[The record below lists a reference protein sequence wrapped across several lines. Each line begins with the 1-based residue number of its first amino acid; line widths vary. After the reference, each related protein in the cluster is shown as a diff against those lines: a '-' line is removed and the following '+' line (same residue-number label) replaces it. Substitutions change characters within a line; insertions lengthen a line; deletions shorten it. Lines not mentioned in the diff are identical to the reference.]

1 MITHETL
8 YGRFMIDL
16 GALQSLRAVDE
27 HGSVVAAADAAGEL
41 AWGMPLPEQ
50 LRASLNSRV
59 ADISNMGD
67 RFGGMMTAATFLR
80 EFVDAGRSEG
90 DAAART
96 PWAHLDIAG
105 PSFNES
111 AAYGYTPQD
120 ATGVMVRT
128 LLGLIEGR
136 AR

>member
-1 MITHETL
+1 MSPAPEPAGIGWPQVLGGLVAGH
-8 YGRFMIDL
+8 DL
-16 GALQSLRAVDE
+16 E
-27 HGSVVAAADAAGEL
+27 AGET
-41 AWGMPLPEQ
+41 AWAMPIPEN
-50 LRASLNSRV
+50 LRDSLDSRV
-59 ADISNMGD
+59 ADLSNVGD

>member
-1 MITHETL
+1 MDRGFVIFRFFLTGTHTIS
-8 YGRFMIDL
+8 RVRRSF
-16 GALQSLRAVDE
+16 AC
-27 HGSVVAAADAAGEL
+27 AAKPNRL
-41 AWGMPLPEQ
+41 T
-50 LRASLNSRV
+50 RASLTSRV

>member
-1 MITHETL
+1 M
-8 YGRFMIDL
+8 DD
-16 GALQSLRAVDE
+16 ALRDE
-27 HGSVVAAADAAGEL
+27 VVAAADAAGEL

-80 EFVDAGRSEG
+80 EFVDAGRPEG